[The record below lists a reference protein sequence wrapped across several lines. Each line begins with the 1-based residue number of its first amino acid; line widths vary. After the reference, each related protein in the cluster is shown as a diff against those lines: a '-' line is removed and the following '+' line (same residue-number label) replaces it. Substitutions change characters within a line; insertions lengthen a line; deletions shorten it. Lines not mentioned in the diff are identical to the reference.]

1 MRFFHAYCCFIQTST
16 IIHKHKGKNCHK
28 LLPGFWFFAKNG
40 TPTTKGDGMHHATP
54 LITTIVGGL
63 VLAFIL
69 GMIANK
75 LRISPLVG
83 YLLAGVLAG
92 PFTPGFVADTK
103 LAPELA
109 ELGVI
114 LLMFGVGLHFSLKDL
129 MAVKSIAIPGAI
141 AQIGVATLL
150 GMALSAV
157 LGWSLMTGIVFGL
170 CLSTASTVVLL
181 RALEERQLIDSQ
193 RGQIAIGWLIV
204 EDLVMVL
211 TLVLLPAVAGMMEK
225 DNVGFARWRWI

>member
-1 MRFFHAYCCFIQTST
+1 
-16 IIHKHKGKNCHK
+16 
-28 LLPGFWFFAKNG
+28 
-40 TPTTKGDGMHHATP
+40 MHHATP

-69 GMIANK
+69 GMLANK

-114 LLMFGVGLHFSLKDL
+114 LLMFGVGWVCWQDHS
-129 MAVKSIAIPGAI
+129 
-141 AQIGVATLL
+141 
-150 GMALSAV
+150 
-157 LGWSLMTGIVFGL
+157 
-170 CLSTASTVVLL
+170 L
-181 RALEERQLIDSQ
+181 RALLPILSLR
-193 RGQIAIGWLIV
+193 RNWLNWA
-204 EDLVMVL
+204 L
-211 TLVLLPAVAGMMEK
+211 
-225 DNVGFARWRWI
+225 FC

>member
-1 MRFFHAYCCFIQTST
+1 
-16 IIHKHKGKNCHK
+16 
-28 LLPGFWFFAKNG
+28 
-40 TPTTKGDGMHHATP
+40 MHHATP

-69 GMIANK
+69 GMLANK

-114 LLMFGVGLHFSLKDL
+114 LLMFGVNRSWGKIKILSGRNSSPFRRKLQSFSRKTPILSEKD
-129 MAVKSIAIPGAI
+129 
-141 AQIGVATLL
+141 
-150 GMALSAV
+150 
-157 LGWSLMTGIVFGL
+157 
-170 CLSTASTVVLL
+170 
-181 RALEERQLIDSQ
+181 
-193 RGQIAIGWLIV
+193 WLI
-204 EDLVMVL
+204 LW
-211 TLVLLPAVAGMMEK
+211 T
-225 DNVGFARWRWI
+225 

>member
-1 MRFFHAYCCFIQTST
+1 
-16 IIHKHKGKNCHK
+16 
-28 LLPGFWFFAKNG
+28 
-40 TPTTKGDGMHHATP
+40 MHHATP

-69 GMIANK
+69 GMLANK

-141 AQIGVATLL
+141 APDSRGDAAGYGALRRAGLVVNDRYRVRLMSFHRQYRGV
-150 GMALSAV
+150 
-157 LGWSLMTGIVFGL
+157 
-170 CLSTASTVVLL
+170 TART
-181 RALEERQLIDSQ
+181 
-193 RGQIAIGWLIV
+193 
-204 EDLVMVL
+204 
-211 TLVLLPAVAGMMEK
+211 
-225 DNVGFARWRWI
+225 